1 MTFCENVTRPA
12 LEVPL
17 EALSLLKCL
26 ECDIQFDLPRNELG
40 SVWTFSGIMIGES
53 LAKVCRVSSVL
64 LVNMAQALDYVRI
77 EHGLPS
83 KAWNQL
89 REKSSFAKP
98 MEDILRLKPS
108 RCSGFQAK
116 DGGGRR
122 VTLPLQPACR
132 AGASLFCHAPCFDL

>member
-17 EALSLLKCL
+17 EALSLFKCL

-40 SVWTFSGIMIGES
+40 SVWTFSGVVIGES
-53 LAKVCRVSSVL
+53 LAKVCRVSSVSSVL
-64 LVNMAQALDYVRI
+64 LVSMAQALDYIRI

-83 KAWNQL
+83 IAWNQL

-98 MEDILRLKPS
+98 TEDILRLKPS
-108 RCSGFQAK
+108 RCSGSK
-116 DGGGRR
+116 RRMVEDGG
-122 VTLPLQPACR
+122 
-132 AGASLFCHAPCFDL
+132 